1 MMWETSRCCQVSCK
15 QQLMANAGNSCFC
28 TLVVSSSEL
37 VPVTPGSENSPTFQ
51 GKVMPVQCLLCTCFL
66 INIARK
72 SKWYEQCSVKL
83 ELEGSG
89 R

>member
-1 MMWETSRCCQVSCK
+1 MMWEMSRCCQVFW
-15 QQLMANAGNSCFC
+15 QA
-28 TLVVSSSEL
+28 VVFVSLIES
-37 VPVTPGSENSPTFQ
+37 VPFMLEVDFPAFQ
-51 GKVMPVQCLLCTCFL
+51 GEVMPVRRLLRICLL

-83 ELEGSG
+83 ELGG